1 MGKTQSA
8 TFSGY
13 ASWSPFTNTRLVAN
27 TWGGY
32 SHFSDGQG
40 LKNHGWNISVYA
52 QLQQTIAKTWTA
64 SASVFKMTPGVNL
77 QGKTMGYFS
86 HTLSLQKSMLND
98 RLNITFTADNPFRK
112 YYHIKSN
119 SSGKNFATSSSIKF
133 IPQSFSI
140 GVSYR
145 IGKLQSGVKK
155 TERTITND
163 DVKSGGG
170 GGGKLG
176 GDNVGS

>member
-1 MGKTQSA
+1 
-8 TFSGY
+8 
-13 ASWSPFTNTRLVAN
+13 
-27 TWGGY
+27 
-32 SHFSDGQG
+32 
-40 LKNHGWNISVYA
+40 
-52 QLQQTIAKTWTA
+52 
-64 SASVFKMTPGVNL
+64 
-77 QGKTMGYFS
+77 MGYFS

-140 GVSYR
+140 GVSYC